1 MYSGTASSCSP
12 NTLLIT
18 RVVAGFI
25 DLGPAN
31 IHTRAFLHPVSC
43 PIEIRQAEL
52 LHWFSV
58 YRFAGNNSPVGL

>member
-18 RVVAGFI
+18 HVVAGFI

-31 IHTRAFLHPVSC
+31 IHTRAFLHPC
-43 PIEIRQAEL
+43 ELPHRNQASRIVAL
-52 LHWFSV
+52 VLC
-58 YRFAGNNSPVGL
+58 L